1 MSRRRRRM
9 RNRRGRK
16 SPNKWLV
23 FVQLLVLA
31 GVLAFLF
38 GFRDYLA
45 MSASSVMNSVAGGD
59 LEVHKEEERTARGSS
74 KDQPALDTPDDGA
87 GN

>member
-16 SPNKWLV
+16 SPNKWLI

-31 GVLAFLF
+31 GVLAFLI

-45 MSASSVMNSVAGGD
+45 MSASSVMNSVAGSD
-59 LEVHKEEERTARGSS
+59 LEVQKQKEQEKTSE
-74 KDQPALDTPDDGA
+74 DQPALETPGDEV